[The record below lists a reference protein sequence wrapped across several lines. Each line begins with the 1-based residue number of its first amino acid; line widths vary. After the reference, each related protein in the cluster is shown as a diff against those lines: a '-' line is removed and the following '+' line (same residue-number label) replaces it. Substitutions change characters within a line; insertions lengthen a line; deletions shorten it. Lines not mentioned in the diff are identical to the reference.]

1 MQLLLTITGLGT
13 TRILYGPH
21 IARCAGCTIASIAI
35 QIAAS
40 THHKPHCIARIST
53 QTQGRRQR
61 SSAGVKAISRTMTC
75 KAHKSCQGCCSRC
88 TRARWH
94 GFRQKAAGQ
103 RAAHL
108 LCTPS
113 CQRAPANRQSAFG
126 LRKAAQ
132 PFSRSLKSS
141 PKSAHMQRAEK
152 HALSTRVK
160 TERTPHPNWPAS
172 CSEKKQRVD
181 LSLVLAH
188 GACETQPA
196 SRALLCRPRQV
207 RIVNHNFS

>member
-1 MQLLLTITGLGT
+1 MQLFLTITGLDT
-13 TRILYGPH
+13 TRILSGPH

-35 QIAAS
+35 QIAAA
-40 THHKPHCIARIST
+40 THHKPHCIACISS
-53 QTQGRRQR
+53 QTHRWRQR

-126 LRKAAQ
+126 LRMTAQ
-132 PFSRSLKSS
+132 PFSWSLNSS

-152 HALSTRVK
+152 LALSTRTK
-160 TERTPHPNWPAS
+160 TERVPHPNWPAS
-172 CSEKKQRVD
+172 CSEKEQRVD

-188 GACETQPA
+188 GVCETQPA
-196 SRALLCRPRQV
+196 SRALPCRTRQDPR
-207 RIVNHNFS
+207 